1 MCLTLNSTLSKLP
14 FTIPAGVK
22 ISEEQI
28 LKNLALLEMF
38 PKMTSSQ
45 AERSVNYVLTGGP
58 CTGKSTLINK
68 LFSMINKVSE
78 AASHVIALFN
88 KEMKNPRDWEELNDH
103 IIKQQVE
110 WREKQSA
117 SKVTIFDR
125 SEIDTLTYSLF
136 FETTPSEKVISIAK
150 EVLSKNIYNS
160 TVFLSENL
168 GFVEPNEIRTET
180 TLDDVIYIENALKY
194 VYTKLGFK
202 VVLLPSTSVEER
214 KSILYKNIIPEF
226 LNEMI

>member
-1 MCLTLNSTLSKLP
+1 MCFTLNSTLSKLP
-14 FTIPAGVK
+14 FSIPASVK

-28 LKNLALLEMF
+28 LKNLALLDMF
-38 PKMTSSQ
+38 PKMNLCE
-45 AERSVNYVLTGGP
+45 AEQSYNYVLTGGP

-68 LFSMINKVSE
+68 LFSMISKVSE
-78 AASHVIALFN
+78 AASYVIALFN

-110 WREKQSA
+110 WREKQTP

-136 FETTPSEKVISIAK
+136 FETTPSEKVIKIAM
-150 EVLSKNIYNS
+150 EILSNNIYNS

-180 TLDDVIYIENALKY
+180 KLEDVVYIENALKY

-202 VVLLPSTSVEER
+202 VVLLPNTSVEER
-214 KSILYKNIIPEF
+214 KTILYKNMVPEF
-226 LNEMI
+226 LAALI